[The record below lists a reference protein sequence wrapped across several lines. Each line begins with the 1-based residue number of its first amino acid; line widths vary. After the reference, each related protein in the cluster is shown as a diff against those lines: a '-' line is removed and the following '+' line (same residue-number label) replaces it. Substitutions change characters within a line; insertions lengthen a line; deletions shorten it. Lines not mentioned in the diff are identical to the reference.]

1 MARSNGGKAKAFF
14 RANPSGAFDQYLQ
27 DIQKLPLI
35 KDPAEER
42 RLARRVQRGGE
53 KAAERLVTANLR
65 FVISYVKK
73 YQGHGLD
80 LSELVAIGNEGLL
93 KAVKKFD
100 PDQGVKFISYAVW
113 WVRQAVL
120 KALAEQTR
128 SVRIPLNQN
137 SQLIKMSRTETYLS
151 QELGREPTDDEI
163 AKALEDTVENVRTAR
178 RMTAA
183 ELSLDAPVDRSDKD
197 AATLGER
204 FAGQE
209 GGEIEEGTDGRL
221 MREFID
227 RIFQKYLA
235 RREVLLED
243 AVDELAHQPAVGPLL
258 DLAALLTREPL
269 AQRRR
274 VLVAAVDRS
283 VQRQLRRRHPARGAH
298 VLDRVFQ
305 RLGDLVVG
313 GLAAELL
320 REIRLGAA
328 HLDQLR
334 VLIQG
339 DPNAAGLLGQRL
351 EHRLTHPPDG
361 VGDELHPLV
370 RIELLHRLEEPF
382 VADRHQLGEIEP
394 VTLILLDVGD
404 DEPEVGGDEALGGLL
419 VAPLDAPGQP
429 ALFRGG
435 LDEREF
441 LDFLQVFVEG
451 ARRRGFVKLPIIK
464 DPAVSRRLTRPV
476 QRGDH

>member
-1 MARSNGGKAKAFF
+1 MARSNGGKAKPFF
-14 RANPSGAFDQYLQ
+14 RTTPSGAFDQYLQ

-42 RLARRVQRGGE
+42 RLARRVQRGDE

-137 SQLIKMSRTETYLS
+137 SQLIRMSRTETYLS
-151 QELGREPTDDEI
+151 QELGREPTDHEI
-163 AKALEDTVENVRTAR
+163 AQALEDTVENVRTAR

-209 GGEIEEGTDGRL
+209 GGEIEEHTDGKL

-227 RIFQKYLA
+227 RIFQKYLTP
-235 RREVLLED
+235 RERKILYLYYGLEEGSE
-243 AVDELAHQPAVGPLL
+243 AMTLEKIG
-258 DLAALLTREPL
+258 ALMGVTRE
-269 AQRRR
+269 RI
-274 VLVAAVDRS
+274 
-283 VQRQLRRRHPARGAH
+283 RQIRERA
-298 VLDRVFQ
+298 F
-305 RLGDLVVG
+305 
-313 GLAAELL
+313 EKL
-320 REIRLGAA
+320 RES
-328 HLDQLR
+328 
-334 VLIQG
+334 
-339 DPNAAGLLGQRL
+339 
-351 EHRLTHPPDG
+351 PDG
-361 VGDELHPLV
+361 
-370 RIELLHRLEEPF
+370 R
-382 VADRHQLGEIEP
+382 
-394 VTLILLDVGD
+394 
-404 DEPEVGGDEALGGLL
+404 ALK
-419 VAPLDAPGQP
+419 
-429 ALFRGG
+429 
-435 LDEREF
+435 
-441 LDFLQVFVEG
+441 
-451 ARRRGFVKLPIIK
+451 GFWR
-464 DPAVSRRLTRPV
+464 AA
-476 QRGDH
+476 